1 MRFLLWWPAAI
12 LAATPASQ
20 PPFVPVCRDPDLGGR
35 PLLSLSRAN
44 NNNNNVTALV
54 AERQKYM
61 LVGGAGAG
69 IGNFLV
75 FFPAAYY
82 FAVFGGRDVLV
93 IDDSLIGE
101 LCSVLHCG
109 FPKYNAVAAA
119 YPGVLTAEAFRT
131 MGHAKAYDFH
141 RFVGGM
147 VTYDQT
153 VVQADGYKYMS
164 GWYMDR
170 AHTEACAAVVSGCHG
185 RDVGCH
191 DRHALQR
198 LVRGPFSPARV
209 ASEEARVIGVPR
221 NLKHAVLALPHAYA
235 PRLDAAVHLR
245 CQFRH
250 FEQLVGPDDGARW
263 LEVGGRVGLT
273 LAMLR
278 APPFVVLVNSPFA
291 VRPVAAC
298 L

>member
-1 MRFLLWWPAAI
+1 
-12 LAATPASQ
+12 
-20 PPFVPVCRDPDLGGR
+20 
-35 PLLSLSRAN
+35 
-44 NNNNNVTALV
+44 
-54 AERQKYM
+54 M

-109 FPKYNAVAAA
+109 FPKYQSVAAA

-153 VVQADGYKYMS
+153 LVQADGYKYMS

-185 RDVGCH
+185 RDVGC
-191 DRHALQR
+191 
-198 LVRGPFSPARV
+198 RV
-209 ASEEARVIGVPR
+209 GSVVGCCVGCC
-221 NLKHAVLALPHAYA
+221 VGW
-235 PRLDAAVHLR
+235 
-245 CQFRH
+245 
-250 FEQLVGPDDGARW
+250 LVGCS
-263 LEVGGRVGLT
+263 VGSTVGCSVGCPLGST
-273 LAMLR
+273 
-278 APPFVVLVNSPFA
+278 VGCCVG
-291 VRPVAAC
+291 
-298 L
+298 